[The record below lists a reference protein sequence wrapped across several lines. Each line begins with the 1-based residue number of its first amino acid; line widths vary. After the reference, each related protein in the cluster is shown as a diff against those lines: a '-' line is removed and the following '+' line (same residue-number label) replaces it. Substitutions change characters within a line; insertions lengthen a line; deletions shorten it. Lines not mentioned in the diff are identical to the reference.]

1 MERPLRIAVIG
12 LGRHWRRR
20 YRPALQ
26 AMPDCF
32 QVRAVYDQVQ
42 ERAERESRLLR
53 CEAPPAVM
61 PLLER
66 DDIDA
71 FLLADP
77 QWFGGWPLTAVG
89 RMAKPVYCSAAMLD
103 DAVILSNAAAESGP
117 AVMVE
122 LLPRFAPAGACFH
135 DSLRDQLGSV
145 RWVACE
151 QVRSGAN
158 SRPQPAPLTASS
170 WIGLLDW
177 CQGFV
182 EGEPVSV
189 LATGLEDGSFESIF
203 LEFSGGRAVHV
214 VQRRERH
221 GAARLR
227 LRVAAEQGPATLTLP
242 RRVSWNGPEG
252 RHVYTLPRGQPLSW
266 IALQH
271 FYQAVRTGQP
281 LEPGWEAVRRP
292 LAWLQ
297 AARQS
302 WTEGRRVAW
311 QPA

>member
-1 MERPLRIAVIG
+1 
-12 LGRHWRRR
+12 
-20 YRPALQ
+20 
-26 AMPDCF
+26 
-32 QVRAVYDQVQ
+32 
-42 ERAERESRLLR
+42 
-53 CEAPPAVM
+53 M

-66 DDIDA
+66 DDIEA

-89 RMAKPVYCSAAMLD
+89 RVAKPVYCSAAMLD
-103 DAVILSNAAAESGP
+103 DAEIRPSSMVEGGP

-122 LLPRFAPAGACFH
+122 LLPRFAPVGAGFH
-135 DSLRDQLGSV
+135 ESLSDQFGSV
-145 RWVACE
+145 RLVVCE

-158 SRPQPAPLTASS
+158 SRLQPAPLTASS

-177 CQGFV
+177 CQGFMD
-182 EGEPVSV
+182 GEPVSV
-189 LATGLEDGSFESIF
+189 LATGLGNSSFESVF
-203 LEFSGGRAVHV
+203 LEFSGGRAVHN
-214 VQRRERH
+214 VQRRDRH

-227 LRVAAEQGPATLTLP
+227 LHLAAEKGSATLTLP
-242 RRVSWNGPEG
+242 RRVSWNGPDG

-271 FYQAVRTGQP
+271 FYQAARTGQP
-281 LEPGWEAVRRP
+281 LEPGWDAVRRS

-302 WTEGRRVAW
+302 WAEGRRVVW